1 MPPLA
6 IVPQVGEQF
15 ARAALFNFPPSWGR
29 IGLMIYNL
37 KINAYNIGMRF
48 SDYYWNDLPRKVP
61 RRVSVCFSLLLG
73 SLLLCVMRAV

>member
-1 MPPLA
+1 
-6 IVPQVGEQF
+6 
-15 ARAALFNFPPSWGR
+15 
-29 IGLMIYNL
+29 MIYNL